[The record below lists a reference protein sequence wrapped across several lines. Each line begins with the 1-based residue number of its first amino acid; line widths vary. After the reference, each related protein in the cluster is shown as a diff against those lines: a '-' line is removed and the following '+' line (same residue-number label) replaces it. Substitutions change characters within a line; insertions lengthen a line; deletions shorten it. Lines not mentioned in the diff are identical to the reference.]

1 MRTCAKVAQ
10 WCLCAFRARRCRT
23 PGTCPPRRARQRHI
37 AVAVDGRHHSGRT
50 CGIAAHQRVPANRR
64 MLTPLSN
71 LDPPAPPIHLPLS
84 SAASSGPGVR
94 LPDTVIQPS
103 TGVVLV
109 VSCDPTDL

>member
-1 MRTCAKVAQ
+1 
-10 WCLCAFRARRCRT
+10 
-23 PGTCPPRRARQRHI
+23 
-37 AVAVDGRHHSGRT
+37 
-50 CGIAAHQRVPANRR
+50 
-64 MLTPLSN
+64 MLTSLSS
-71 LDPPAPPIHLPLS
+71 LDPPAPPINLPLS